1 MRLSTRALR
10 AALVPLTFVAG
21 AALLAGAT
29 AMSARANP
37 TVSAPSARR
46 ADSIR
51 AAIREQ
57 VTNAARPASLT
68 EHQWRHVQG
77 LYRDASYAPLWIGGA
92 GLLPRARSLIAAVSR
107 AGDDGMSTEEY
118 PLAALDSAVERLDA
132 RASATD
138 VGMAARADVLL
149 TSVFAAFGEHM
160 LRGQIDPRRVQPA
173 WHIAPA
179 DLDVDSALA
188 RVLRAP
194 AFDAALVA
202 LRPEQRGYAAL
213 RESLA
218 RYRRIVAAGG
228 WPALAGDGTIRVG
241 DTTSEVAVLRRRL
254 HVEGFLGDAAPS
266 TNAAYDAT
274 LGGAVAAFQERHG
287 LEVDSAV
294 GPATRRSLNVTAERR
309 VAQIAAN
316 LERFRWLPHDLG
328 GRYVLVNIPAFYLG
342 AYDQGQPVL
351 QMKVVVGRDYGGRAT
366 PIFSDSM
373 SYLIFDPY
381 WNVPESIAE
390 REILPKATRDPSY
403 LTRNRFEVVRG
414 WGPVSVIPM
423 SSLSRSD
430 LAPGRFRYRLRQKP
444 GPQNA
449 LGRVKFIFP
458 NDYNVYLHDTP
469 EDQLFSERVRAFSH
483 GCIRV
488 EQPEQLA
495 AFVLGPQGWTAAQAA
510 AAMNAG
516 EWRRVDLTRKLP
528 VYIAYFTAFDRRGE
542 LAFRPD
548 VYDQDDRLIRALG
561 PVRLVPGATPAAER
575 LARRATR

>member
-1 MRLSTRALR
+1 MRAGVALLTIFAAGALLGGATRTRAR
-10 AALVPLTFVAG
+10 AIPP
-21 AALLAGAT
+21 AT
-29 AMSARANP
+29 AP
-37 TVSAPSARR
+37 TAQR

-57 VTNAARPASLT
+57 VSDGAPPANIT
-68 EHQWRHVQG
+68 AHQWQHVQG
-77 LYRDASYAPLWIGGA
+77 LYRGASYAPLWIGDA
-92 GLLPRARSLIAAVSR
+92 GLLPRARSLIGALSR
-107 AGDDGMSTEEY
+107 AGDDGMSTAAY
-118 PLAALDSAVERLDA
+118 PLAALDSAVGRLDV
-132 RASATD
+132 RASATN
-138 VGMAARADVLL
+138 VGLAARADILL

-179 DLDVDSALA
+179 DLDVDSALV

-194 AFDAALVA
+194 VFESALVE
-202 LRPEQRGYAAL
+202 LRPEQRGYDAL

-228 WPALAGDGTIRVG
+228 WPRLAGDRTLRLG
-241 DTTSEVAVLRRRL
+241 DTTTEVALLRRRL
-254 HVEGFLGDAAPS
+254 HAEGLLADAAPATS
-266 TNAAYDAT
+266 GAYDAA
-274 LGGAVAAFQERHG
+274 LGRAVATFQARHG
-287 LEVDSAV
+287 LEVDSVV

-414 WGPVSVIPM
+414 WGPVTVIPT
-423 SSLSRSD
+423 SSLSRSE
-430 LAPGRFRYRLRQKP
+430 LAPGHFRYRLRQKP
-444 GPQNA
+444 GPGNA

-488 EQPEQLA
+488 EKPAQLA
-495 AFVLGPQGWTAAQAA
+495 AFVLGPQGWTATQAE

-516 EWRRVDLTRKLP
+516 MWRRVTLTRKLP
-528 VYIAYFTAFDRRGE
+528 VYIAYFTAFDRNGE

-561 PVRLVPGATPAAER
+561 PVQLVPGASPAAER